1 MRVACEEEARVSA
14 DLASSARREEGV
26 AGSGGRP
33 LDKVRALQ
41 WTLYRC
47 AKQDPERRFHA
58 LYGHIL
64 RRDVLWR
71 AWFGVWTN
79 RGAPGVDGLTVDAVA
94 AAGVE
99 EFLQDLSQQ
108 LRAGS
113 TGRRRCDG

>member
-1 MRVACEEEARVSA
+1 MRVAGEEAARVSA

-26 AGSGGRP
+26 AGSDGRP

-71 AWFGVWTN
+71 GGVGGGGG
-79 RGAPGVDGLTVDAVA
+79 RGGARRGGGGAGGVGAAPGG
-94 AAGVE
+94 G
-99 EFLQDLSQQ
+99 
-108 LRAGS
+108 
-113 TGRRRCDG
+113 